1 MKATIVALKK
11 RIAAL
16 EELLGTAPQATVDN
30 AGDVSS
36 GNGVNKNTDI
46 VKEIVSR
53 FRQGEINL
61 PSVPQINVKF
71 QELIDRGADYRQI
84 SELLKQDVA
93 IASKLIM
100 VSNSVAYRGIEIN
113 RTLEQAIS
121 RLGTGVTQQYVNVI
135 SNRALYTVSQKKYV
149 PLIERLWQH
158 SLSCA
163 YACQAVAKTLEKK
176 IKFNDDPFI
185 LGLLHDIG
193 KLILLQVIGELE
205 MKGKFGAEIPIE
217 EVLKITEMYHGQFGS
232 ALLKRWQFSNGC
244 TSAALYHDNLHDAD
258 PISKEL
264 LIVHFANLLVK
275 GMGFVFTDGSI
286 PDIETSESAQFLK
299 IDPETIAAIKKDT
312 AEYMEN
318 VGRILF

>member
-1 MKATIVALKK
+1 M
-11 RIAAL
+11 
-16 EELLGTAPQATVDN
+16 
-30 AGDVSS
+30 
-36 GNGVNKNTDI
+36 
-46 VKEIVSR
+46 
-53 FRQGEINL
+53 
-61 PSVPQINVKF
+61 
-71 QELIDRGADYRQI
+71 
-84 SELLKQDVA
+84 
-93 IASKLIM
+93 
-100 VSNSVAYRGIEIN
+100 
-113 RTLEQAIS
+113 
-121 RLGTGVTQQYVNVI
+121 
-135 SNRALYTVSQKKYV
+135 
-149 PLIERLWQH
+149 
-158 SLSCA
+158 
-163 YACQAVAKTLEKK
+163 
-176 IKFNDDPFI
+176 
-185 LGLLHDIG
+185 GLLHDIG